1 MNSPFAMN
9 HIPLF
14 SLIMPQLVESD
25 PVQQSVWK
33 CRLLK
38 WGHFVQG
45 GMNLQIY
52 VFRLTHSIN
61 TILFRHL
68 RYDVITWK
76 REGSKGQRRIPLT
89 KG

>member
-1 MNSPFAMN
+1 M
-9 HIPLF
+9 
-14 SLIMPQLVESD
+14 E
-25 PVQQSVWK
+25 QSIWK

-45 GMNLQIY
+45 EMNLDIY
-52 VFRLTHSIN
+52 VFRLTHPIDI
-61 TILFRHL
+61 ILFRHL

-76 REGSKGQRRIPLT
+76 REGSTGQRRIPLT